1 MKAIKNQI
9 PNFITGLNL
18 FSGCLSLVFAF
29 DGELEKAFYLMV
41 LAAVFD
47 FFDGFAARLLNAKSD
62 IGKEL
67 DSLADVVSFGVA
79 PAAIMFVFFKNTVSD
94 CSNLSLLP
102 FIAFIIPVFSAFR
115 LAKFNLDTRQTESFL
130 GLPTPASAMFV
141 GSFVFLPNVFNI
153 AHHPITLCLIII
165 IMSLLLLTELPMFS
179 LKIKNYKLKD
189 NIDRYVFVAL
199 FIPLPFL
206 IPHLW
211 LGSLGIAIYIAIN
224 FFSFLIRDFKKTP
237 TSSLFL

>member
-130 GLPTPASAMFV
+130 GLPTPANALFI

-153 AHHPITLCLIII
+153 AHHPITLSLIII

-179 LKIKNYKLKD
+179 LKIKSLKPKD
-189 NIDRYVFVAL
+189 NIERYIFAVLLLSFVFFV
-199 FIPLPFL
+199 
-206 IPHLW
+206 PHLW
-211 LGSLGIAIYIAIN
+211 LGAIAIGLYIILN
-224 FFSFLIRDFKKTP
+224 LIKK
-237 TSSLFL
+237 LLNH